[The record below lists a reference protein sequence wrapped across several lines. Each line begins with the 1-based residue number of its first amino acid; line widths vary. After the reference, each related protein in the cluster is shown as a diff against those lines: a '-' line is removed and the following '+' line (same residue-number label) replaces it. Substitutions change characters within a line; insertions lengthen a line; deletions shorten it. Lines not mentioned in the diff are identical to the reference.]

1 MFAALSKGRST
12 MNNKVLLGS
21 LLFVLS
27 TCLPAWAAAKAQ
39 VKSIHWTD
47 GPKAR
52 LLVDFSGQPTYK
64 LTRSAN
70 PPRLTIEVSDTAVPA
85 SLSQPPAS
93 HPVAA
98 RIGSLPG
105 KSPNS
110 LRLSVDLKN
119 PAVPHYHIENQPE
132 GARMV
137 VEWSANPSSAQPQAQ
152 AQPKPAVAQAS
163 QKPAAVA
170 LKPKAPAP
178 FVVAIDAGH
187 GGKDTGAIGPNGVYE
202 KDVVLAIARKLAD
215 FIRAQ
220 PGMKAVMVRSRDEF
234 VDLRHRAQIARK
246 AHADLFVSLHADAY
260 EKTDVRGSSVFTLSD
275 TGASSE
281 AARWLADSENAALVD
296 GVKLKD
302 KGKTLASVLVDLSK
316 NATQEASDKAAE
328 KVLRELRKDFEVHHG
343 DVQKAGFVVLKSL
356 DVPSMLVETAFIS
369 NPDEERNLND
379 AKHQE
384 RIARAVFK
392 GIRAYFMEARPALPL
407 AVRMA
412 EVDKN

>member
-1 MFAALSKGRST
+1 

-21 LLFVLS
+21 LLLAFSL
-27 TCLPAWAAAKAQ
+27 CLPSLCSAQAQ
-39 VKSIHWTD
+39 VKSIRWTD
-47 GPKAR
+47 APRAR

-64 LTRSAN
+64 LSRSAA
-70 PPRLTIEVSDTAVPA
+70 PSRLTIEVSDTGLPPV
-85 SLSQPPAS
+85 LTQPPAG

-105 KSPNS
+105 KAPNS
-110 LRLSVDLKN
+110 LRLRVDLKN
-119 PAVPHYHIENQPE
+119 PAVPHYHIENLPE
-132 GARMV
+132 GVRMV
-137 VEWSANPSSAQPQAQ
+137 VEWSQVQPSPHVQPQA
-152 AQPKPAVAQAS
+152 KPAAS
-163 QKPAAVA
+163 QEGQKPASVA
-170 LKPKAPAP
+170 KPKPPAA

-187 GGKDTGAIGPNGVYE
+187 GGKDTGAIGPSGVLE
-202 KDVVLAIARKLAD
+202 KNVVLAIARKLAG
-215 FIRAQ
+215 FIRAE
-220 PGMKAVMVRSRDEF
+220 PGMKAVMVRTGDQF
-234 VDLRHRAQIARK
+234 VDLRQRAQAARK

-260 EKTDVRGSSVFTLSD
+260 AKNDVRGSSVFTLSD
-275 TGASSE
+275 NGASSE

-316 NATQEASDKAAE
+316 NATQEASDKAAG
-328 KVLRELRKDFEVHHG
+328 KVLRELSKDFDLHHE

-392 GIRAYFMEARPALPL
+392 GIRAYFAEARPAVSSS
-407 AVRMA
+407 VRVA
-412 EVDKN
+412 EADKN